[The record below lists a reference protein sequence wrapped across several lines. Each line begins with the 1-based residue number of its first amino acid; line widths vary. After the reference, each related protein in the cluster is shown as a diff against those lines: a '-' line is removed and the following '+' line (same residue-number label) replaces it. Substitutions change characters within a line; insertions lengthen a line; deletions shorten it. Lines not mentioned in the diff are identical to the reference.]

1 MERGGLAMMYG
12 FENGSFFGMGFGML
26 LVVLLIFLA
35 GAAVGYLL
43 GRSR

>member
-1 MERGGLAMMYG
+1 MMYG

-26 LVVLLIFLA
+26 FVIALIFLA
-35 GAAVGYLL
+35 GVAIGYLF